1 MKEML
6 DLIGAYIFVY
16 VIHVYYAYVGCAW
29 KKNKRRKKKSFS
41 LPSSLATC
49 IMYAPEFK
57 NGGRQSTLFLFS
69 SYGVVSSSLY
79 YTRGYLWSSILFCGT
94 TGR

>member
-29 KKNKRRKKKSFS
+29 KKNKRRKKKKSFF
-41 LPSSLATC
+41 PPFFVGH
-49 IMYAPEFK
+49 MY
-57 NGGRQSTLFLFS
+57 
-69 SYGVVSSSLY
+69 YV
-79 YTRGYLWSSILFCGT
+79 C
-94 TGR
+94 TGIQKWR